1 MNNKAVNMNSS
12 MDIDPFAKQDIF
24 QQVFEGAAQ
33 GMVIHLKGGSRRISV
48 NKAFCDMV
56 GYDEQ
61 TLLDEPYELLTHP
74 EDLSESLKL
83 RQELFS
89 GATQAFQI
97 DKRYL
102 HKNGDVVWGAVNTI
116 AIRDDDG
123 EVLYFISYIQNVTP
137 RKMAEDDLIKAKE
150 QADLASRSKTEF
162 LANMSHELRTPLNS
176 ILGFSD
182 LINAD
187 VAGVF
192 PVEKYRQY
200 AGDINTSGT
209 HLLNL
214 INDILDVSKIES
226 GAMSYDERWI
236 DINEKITSCLRMV
249 EEIAR
254 SGGVE
259 LTCSSMKSPPSLLV
273 DPTRF
278 KQIILNL
285 LSNAIKF
292 TEPGG
297 SVEVRVSVSK
307 KGRLWVQVFDTGI
320 GINDKHIKRIQQPF
334 QQVDQSSRLYKEGT
348 GLGLALVKSLIE
360 DHKGTLYIES
370 ELDKGTMVRV
380 CFPPTRLQYDKE

>member
-1 MNNKAVNMNSS
+1 MSGKNAMNENAI
-12 MDIDPFAKQDIF
+12 DGDPFAKQDIF
-24 QQVFEGAAQ
+24 QQVFDGAAQ
-33 GMVIHLKGGSRRISV
+33 GMVIHLKGGRRRIAV
-48 NKAFCDMV
+48 NKAFCNMV

-74 EDLSESLKL
+74 DDLSESLKL

-123 EVLYFISYIQNVTP
+123 EVLYFISYIQNVTL
-137 RKMAEDDLIKAKE
+137 RKMAENDLIKAKE

-187 VAGVF
+187 VTGVF
-192 PVEKYRQY
+192 TVEKYRQY

-214 INDILDVSKIES
+214 INDILDVSKIEA
-226 GAMSYDERWI
+226 GAMSYEEQWI
-236 DINEKITSCLRMV
+236 DINEVIPSCVRIV
-249 EEIAR
+249 AEIAK

-259 LTCSSMKSPPSLLV
+259 LTCSGIKSLPSLLV

-278 KQIILNL
+278 KQIVLNL

-297 SVEVRVSVSK
+297 SVEVRVSISK

-320 GINDKHIKRIQQPF
+320 GIDEKHIKRIQQPF
-334 QQVDQSSRLYKEGT
+334 QQADQCSRLYKEGT

-380 CFPPTRLQYDKE
+380 CFPPTRLQYNKD